1 MPVTPDALFEAARA
15 IGQGESEAD
24 LRNATSR
31 VYYAAFHRCRLL
43 VENLPGPAAQ
53 HGGVHRRVIDT
64 LTESKSRTLTSLGYM
79 LDQCR
84 KLRVEADYDIES
96 AFRDQDAHNA
106 LTVGEKILKKAD
118 TIPSGPAR
126 GP

>member
-15 IGQGESEAD
+15 IGQGESEVD

-43 VENLPGPAAQ
+43 AENLPGPGAQ
-53 HGGVHRRVIDT
+53 YGGVHRRVIDT
-64 LTESKSRTLTSLGYM
+64 LTENKSRKLKSLGYM

-96 AFRDQDAHNA
+96 VFRDQDAHNA
-106 LTVGEKILKKAD
+106 LAVGEKILKKAD
-118 TIPSGPAR
+118 SIHSGPAG

>member
-15 IGQGESEAD
+15 IGQGESEVD

-31 VYYAAFHRCRLL
+31 IYYAAFHRCRPIA
-43 VENLPGPAAQ
+43 ENLPEPATK

-64 LTESKSRTLTSLGYM
+64 LTENESRKLKSVGYM

-96 AFRDQDAHNA
+96 VFLDQDAHNA
-106 LTVGEKILKKAD
+106 LAVGEKIPKKAD
-118 TIPSGPAR
+118 SIPSGPAG